1 MIRPEILAPAGSP
14 EALEAAL
21 AVGADAVYLG
31 ADGFHARR
39 GAQNFS
45 RQDLPDLVRRCHV
58 QGAKLYLTM
67 NTLVQ
72 EPETEAFLELAACA
86 CEAGTDAIIVQDLGM
101 AALLR
106 RYAPAMRLHGS
117 TQMAVHNLSGAKMLE
132 DLGFCRFVPAREC
145 SEEELKKIRQGTSL
159 EMEVFVHGALCMC
172 VSGQCYMSAMLGAR
186 SGNRGLCAQPC
197 RLPFA
202 CGDMDHALSL
212 KDMSLIPQIV
222 RLQEAGIDSLKIEGR
237 MKRPEYVA
245 AAVTACRDALEGRPV
260 DMEALKSV
268 FSRSGFT
275 DGYFTGRRG
284 SAMFGI
290 REKEDVQ
297 AAGKVLG
304 QFASLYEDPR
314 RRAHP
319 VPVWMQFEMKPEGC
333 SLTVKDG
340 EGRQISVSGEAPQ
353 IAQNKPTGEER
364 ARAALGKTGG
374 SPYRL
379 EGLDC
384 ILEPGL
390 MVPAAQLNGMRRQAL
405 EALGQLRG
413 EPCPVPFQK
422 GELPAPKTHPLPE
435 TQALRINAAYPYQV
449 TRAMARKA
457 GMLIL
462 PAQALAAL
470 DSDHFLWEY
479 KDKLCASFPRMIWE
493 ENEVTSLAG
502 KLREQGILHAQA
514 GNLGALRLARD
525 HGFIL
530 HGDAFLNVL
539 NHHSLQAL
547 ADMGACDITVSFEA
561 GLWARDLPSPV
572 PKGLTAYG
580 HIPLMTVR
588 NCPIRC
594 SIGCRRC
601 RQGENR
607 ITDRKGSQ
615 LSLRCARGSCEI
627 ENPVPFYM
635 ADRLAEL
642 KGFDFLTLRF
652 TGEPAEACEK
662 IWNEY
667 QQGGKPPAAFTRGL
681 LYRQLL

>member
-1 MIRPEILAPAGSP
+1 MSRPEILAPAGSP

-45 RQDLPDLVRRCHV
+45 RRDLPDLAGRCHV

-72 EPETEAFLELAACA
+72 EQETDAFLDLAACA
-86 CEAGTDAIIVQDLGM
+86 CEAGVDAMIIQDLGM
-101 AALLR
+101 AALMR

-117 TQMAVHNLSGAKMLE
+117 TQMAVHNLAGAKMLE
-132 DLGFCRFVPAREC
+132 ELGFCRLVPAREC
-145 SEEELKKIRQGTSL
+145 SKEELQKILQGTSL
-159 EMEVFVHGALCMC
+159 EIEAFVHGALCMC

-212 KDMSLIPQIV
+212 KDMSLIPHMAE
-222 RLQEAGIDSLKIEGR
+222 LQGMGIHSLKIEGR

-275 DGYFTGRRG
+275 DGYFTGCRG

-304 QFASLYEDPR
+304 QFAGLYADPR
-314 RRAHP
+314 RRVHP
-319 VPVWMQFEMKPEGC
+319 VPVWMDFAMKADGC
-333 SLTVKDG
+333 RLTVKDG
-340 EGRQISVSGEAPQ
+340 EGRQVSVSGDPPQ
-353 IAQNKPTGEER
+353 VAENKPTGEER
-364 ARAALGKTGG
+364 VRAAFGKTGG

-379 EGLDC
+379 ESLEC
-384 ILEPGL
+384 VLEPGL
-390 MVPAAQLNGMRRQAL
+390 MVPAAQLNALRRQAL
-405 EALGQLRG
+405 EALSQQRR
-413 EPCPVPFQK
+413 EPHPVPFQK
-422 GELPAPKTHPLPE
+422 GERPAPNTHPLPE
-435 TQALRINAAYPYQV
+435 VQTLRVDAACPGQV
-449 TRAMARKA
+449 TKSMAGKA
-457 GMLIL
+457 EMIIL
-462 PAQALAAL
+462 PGQALAGL
-470 DSDHFLWEY
+470 DSSHFLWEY
-479 KDKLCASFPRMIWE
+479 KDKLCAAFPRMVWE
-493 ENEVTSLAG
+493 EKEAALLAE
-502 KLREQGILHAQA
+502 KLWAQGIRHVQA
-514 GNLGALRLARD
+514 GNLGALRLAREQ
-525 HGFIL
+525 GFII
-530 HGDAFLNVL
+530 HGDAFFNVL
-539 NHHSLQAL
+539 NHHSIQAL

-561 GLWARDLPSPV
+561 GLWAKGLPSPV
-572 PKGLTAYG
+572 PLGLTAYG
-580 HIPLMTVR
+580 YLPLMTVR
-588 NCPIRC
+588 NCPVKC
-594 SIGCRRC
+594 SVGCSRC
-601 RQGENR
+601 RQGENH
-607 ITDRKGSQ
+607 ITDRKGNRFSI
-615 LSLRCARGSCEI
+615 RCARGSCEI

-642 KGFDFLTLRF
+642 AGFDFLTLRF
-652 TGEPAEACEK
+652 TGEPAGECEK
-662 IWNEY
+662 IVQEY

>member
-1 MIRPEILAPAGSP
+1 MMRPEILAPAGSP

-45 RQDLPDLVRRCHV
+45 RQDLPEIAGRCHV

-72 EPETEAFLELAACA
+72 EQETEAFLELAACA
-86 CEAGTDAIIVQDLGM
+86 CEAGADAIIVQDLGM

-117 TQMAVHNLSGAKMLE
+117 TQMAVHNLAGAKMLE
-132 DLGFCRFVPAREC
+132 ELGFCRLVPAREC
-145 SEEELKKIRQGTSL
+145 SEEELKKIRQGISL
-159 EMEVFVHGALCMC
+159 ELEVFVHGALCMC

-197 RLPFA
+197 RLPFS

-212 KDMSLIPQIV
+212 KDMSLIPHMA
-222 RLQEAGIDSLKIEGR
+222 RLQEIGIDSLKIEGR

-275 DGYFTGRRG
+275 DGYFTGHRG
-284 SAMFGI
+284 PAMFGI

-297 AAGKVLG
+297 AAEKVLG
-304 QFASLYEDPR
+304 QFANLYTDPR

-319 VPVWMQFEMKPEGC
+319 VPVWMDFAMKAGGC
-333 SLTVKDG
+333 SLTVTDR
-340 EGRQISVSGEAPQ
+340 EGHEAAVSGDAPQ
-353 IAQNKPTGEER
+353 AAQNKPTGEER
-364 ARAALGKTGG
+364 VRGALAKTGG
-374 SPYRL
+374 TPYRL
-379 EGLDC
+379 ENLEC
-384 ILEPGL
+384 ALEPGL
-390 MVPAAQLNGMRRQAL
+390 MVPAAQLNAMRRQAL
-405 EALGQLRG
+405 EALSRIRR
-413 EPCPVPFQK
+413 EPRPVPFHK
-422 GELPAPKTHPLPE
+422 GELPASHTHPLPE
-435 TQALRINAAYPYQV
+435 IQALRIDAAYPGQV
-449 TRAMARKA
+449 TRAMAREA
-457 GMLIL
+457 GMIIL
-462 PAQALAAL
+462 PGQALAGL
-470 DSDHFLWEY
+470 DSSHFLWEY

-493 ENEVTSLAG
+493 EKEIDLLAG
-502 KLREQGILHAQA
+502 KLREQGICHVQA
-514 GNLGALRLARD
+514 GNLGALRLAREQ
-525 HGFIL
+525 GFLL

-539 NHHSLQAL
+539 NRHSIQAL
-547 ADMGACDITVSFEA
+547 ADMGACDVTASFEA
-561 GLWARDLPSPV
+561 GLWAKELPSPV
-572 PKGLTAYG
+572 PKGLAAYG

-588 NCPIRC
+588 NCPVRC
-594 SIGCRRC
+594 SVGCSRC
-601 RQGENR
+601 RQGENH
-607 ITDRKGSQ
+607 ITDRKGNRFT
-615 LSLRCARGSCEI
+615 LRCARGNCEI

-652 TGEPAEACEK
+652 TGESVEECET
-662 IWNEY
+662 IFTNY